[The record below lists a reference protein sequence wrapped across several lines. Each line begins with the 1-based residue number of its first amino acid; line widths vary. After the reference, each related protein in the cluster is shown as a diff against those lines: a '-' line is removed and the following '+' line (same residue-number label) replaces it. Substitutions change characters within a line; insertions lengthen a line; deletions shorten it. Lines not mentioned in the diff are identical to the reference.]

1 MFKLKVMREFMPTGF
16 GELEAAQKIKKG
28 FKDAQTLNTKQADIY
43 TTAYDES
50 MLPKELE
57 CCYNEFMFYKNT
69 KNEIAA
75 LGWAVSYNL
84 QVLWQNSP
92 KIDTIDTNALQ
103 HTSIQGQ
110 TKPTNPREQQHFAEI
125 QNFLKSHG
133 IEPLTLRYTLYP
145 RDTESQ
151 QEKELRQRAEKYSHY
166 GNAAH
171 TPRDHKRP
179 IRFYTTLDWDRF
191 YMKFPLIQR
200 LSKEYLDN
208 KEHIYSKAFKIQIH
222 KTFLHNTNIMTI
234 LKQLPKGEHKLYFA
248 IDVRDNRSDKNIDS
262 YILVKENESIPQGYK
277 LISACEPYEI
287 DTLNFQVSSFAD
299 KDFFKQAGVNA
310 FITIGIQFSVD
321 TLAAF
326 TLKRA
331 GNTLPVIG
339 QGLLVYEVY
348 DTGKN
353 FSQQAWNETMRD
365 LSLYA
370 CSGKFSINYAPTC
383 ITIKKDIQ
391 DNKEKLEYRIDE
403 MVAYVY
409 DSFDFLDQYHIFNDD
424 GTISKLGQP
433 VGAWD
438 FEEKA
443 FSIWG
448 SIRQMATYQPERFS
462 YLKIDIGSSFNVE
475 LSDILQSPQTNQ
487 YYIYNQ
493 DYQDY
498 QKFTPY
504 GLDFRLYSK
513 DIIKTLDFKD
523 LPFETLY
530 STIG

>member
-1 MFKLKVMREFMPTGF
+1 MPTGF
-16 GELEAAQKIKKG
+16 GELEAAQKFEKG
-28 FKDAQTLNTKQADIY
+28 SKNTQTLNTKQADIH

-57 CCYNEFMFYKNT
+57 CCYKEFIYYRDIAKNDT
-69 KNEIAA
+69 AA

-84 QVLWQNSP
+84 QALWQNSP
-92 KIDTIDTNALQ
+92 KVDTIDTNALQ

-110 TKPTNPREQQHFAEI
+110 TKHISQQEQQRLQEI
-125 QNFLKSHG
+125 QSFLQSKG
-133 IEPLTLRYTLYP
+133 IEPLTLRYTPYP

-166 GNAAH
+166 GNATH

-179 IRFYTTLDWDRF
+179 IRFYTTLDWDKF
-191 YMKFPLIQR
+191 YMQFPLIKR
-200 LSKEYLDN
+200 LSKEYLGN
-208 KEHIYSKAFKIQIH
+208 KEHIYSKAFKSQIH
-222 KTFLHNTNIMTI
+222 KTFLHTNIMTI

-248 IDVRDNRSDKNIDS
+248 IDVRDNRSDKNVDS

-277 LISACEPYEI
+277 LISACKPYEI

-299 KDFFKQAGVNA
+299 QDFFKQARMNA
-310 FITIGIQFSVD
+310 LITIGTQFSVD

-331 GNTLPVIG
+331 GNALPVIG

-353 FSQQAWNETMRD
+353 LSQQTWNETMRD

-391 DNKEKLEYRIDE
+391 DDKEKLEYRIDE

-448 SIRQMATYQPERFS
+448 SIRQMLTYK
-462 YLKIDIGSSFNVE
+462 YKLKRVSVTDV
-475 LSDILQSPQTNQ
+475 LQSPQTNQ

-513 DIIKTLDFKD
+513 NIIKTLDFKD